1 MLLVLLLLVLC
12 NGMGV
17 VDCDG
22 IVDCIG
28 VRFVLMECFYH
39 RSTSHP
45 IRERLAL

>member
-1 MLLVLLLLVLC
+1 MLLLC

-22 IVDCIG
+22 VG